1 MILTPKK
8 LSLFK
13 DWNIDMILYSKELH
27 SKYSL
32 VSLERIIK
40 PRKEKVKA
48 KDIPK
53 DRLIVNKI
61 RFADG
66 QVFFKDRVVKNDMNK
81 SCMNDLLVSNINFEK
96 GAFAVNVW
104 GDLYASTDYTSYVI
118 DTTVIIPEYLFLAL
132 RCSTFM
138 EYVASVKPKGMKTRA
153 RYEFI
158 KNFQIPVPSIPEQ
171 ELLLKNYH
179 DTLDEAEK
187 QVKSGDDFG
196 ANLLYDIQSSVSSLK
211 KEDLKLTES
220 NSIMQKVS
228 FTATRRWEVGYIFKE
243 GRLEKIYYSFKYPS
257 YSIGQLQIESLF
269 GLSVKASV
277 DKKKDMIPVL
287 RMSNVINGELNF
299 SELKYLPERCAV
311 TNKEP
316 QKYLLQEGDFLVTR
330 TNGSKDLIGKAAVF
344 HGNEKYTYAS
354 YLIRYRFDTTLVLS
368 EYVNILFM
376 TPLVR
381 EQIAVMRRQGG
392 GQYNLNSDEIG
403 AIRIP
408 LPPILEQQSLIDRFN
423 ATKDGAKKFYE
434 KAKELKNKAVI
445 DFEKQIFY

>member
-1 MILTPKK
+1 
-8 LSLFK
+8 
-13 DWNIDMILYSKELH
+13 
-27 SKYSL
+27 
-32 VSLERIIK
+32 
-40 PRKEKVKA
+40 
-48 KDIPK
+48 
-53 DRLIVNKI
+53 
-61 RFADG
+61 
-66 QVFFKDRVVKNDMNK
+66 
-81 SCMNDLLVSNINFEK
+81 
-96 GAFAVNVW
+96 
-104 GDLYASTDYTSYVI
+104 
-118 DTTVIIPEYLFLAL
+118 
-132 RCSTFM
+132 
-138 EYVASVKPKGMKTRA
+138 MKTRA

-171 ELLLKNYH
+171 ELLLKKYH
-179 DTLDEAEK
+179 DTLDEAER
-187 QVKSGDDFG
+187 QAKSCDDFG
-196 ANLLYDIQSSVSSLK
+196 ANLLYDIQASVSDLK

-277 DKKKDMIPVL
+277 DQKKDMIPVL

-299 SELKYLPERCAV
+299 SDLKYLPEKCAV

-330 TNGSKDLIGKAAVF
+330 TNGSKDLVGKAAVF

-408 LPPILEQQSLIDRFN
+408 IPPIPEQQSLIDRFH
-423 ATKDGAKKFYE
+423 ATKDGSKKFYG
-434 KAKELKNKAVI
+434 KAKGLKNKAAI
-445 DFEKQIFY
+445 DFEKEIFY

>member
-40 PRKEKVKA
+40 PRKEKVKV

-66 QVFFKDRVVKNDMNK
+66 HVFFKDRVVKNDMNK
-81 SCMNDLLVSNINFEK
+81 SCINDLLVSNINFEK

-118 DTTVIIPEYLFLAL
+118 DTTVIIPKYLFLAL

-171 ELLLKNYH
+171 ELLLKKYH
-179 DTLDEAEK
+179 DTLDEAER
-187 QVKSGDDFG
+187 QAKSCDDFG
-196 ANLLYDIQSSVSSLK
+196 ANLLYDIQASVSDLK

-277 DKKKDMIPVL
+277 DQKKDMIPVL

-299 SELKYLPERCAV
+299 SDLKYLPEKCAV

-330 TNGSKDLIGKAAVF
+330 TNGSKDLVGKAAVF

-408 LPPILEQQSLIDRFN
+408 IPPIPEQQSLIDRFH
-423 ATKDGAKKFYE
+423 ATKDGSKKFYG
-434 KAKELKNKAVI
+434 KAKGLKNKAAI
-445 DFEKQIFY
+445 DFEKEIFY

>member
-104 GDLYASTDYTSYVI
+104 GDLYASTDYTSYVT

-344 HGNEKYTYAS
+344 YGNEKYTYAS